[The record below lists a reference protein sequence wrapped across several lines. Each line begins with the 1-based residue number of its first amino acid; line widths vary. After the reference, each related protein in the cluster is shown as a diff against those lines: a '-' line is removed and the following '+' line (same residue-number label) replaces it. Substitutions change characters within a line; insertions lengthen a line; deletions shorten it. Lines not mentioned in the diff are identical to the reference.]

1 MYRVVGTALALG
13 LWVGIPTSAFAAQI
27 PVNTPQTQVTV
38 PVETGGILHFLS
50 HIVKD
55 VTHWL
60 GGGSHSGSGHDLA
73 ALPVTKHH
81 GTYSLDTQKIDK
93 QIPVLSAMTD
103 SLTGLPS
110 TVFQGLGSGGHG
122 AKDAKKG
129 PNHSS
134 GGSST
139 VAQTTQTWVSG
150 APVTSTVQTVNPG
163 QVLGGSGIL
172 TSFNGSGIPGQQLI
186 NNGFHN
192 VNVLFSSTSTGVTG
206 GQVTAA
212 SVASTLPPNTQRLF
226 AKTLVVVAENN
237 NQPWKTA
244 RIDDHQW
251 VQTFEQLHPGIPI
264 SMVGQPLWGQTAP
277 PLINV
282 APNPAYDLSW
292 SASQLAILHQD
303 KALDTPMP
311 GALKV
316 TLTYVMGYNGQ
327 WELRQ
332 VFLHF
337 WPDGN
342 AMPTP
347 QKHQPTPQ
355 GCTVNCNP
363 QPTPKTSPQPQ
374 GVTSG
379 LTNSAAM
386 KALASQGELN
396 SLQGSL
402 LAASGG
408 SGGSGVITVNGKSYS
423 LGPSLIAAMKAGLAA
438 NLRFTFGHSGLGA
451 SSLVR
456 AVSTGLGSTVGV
468 ATQEPPGMG
477 LTVGTGQSTGF
488 DGFIG
493 VGAGLDP
500 GIGQQLVQNTVTHS
514 NPSVV
519 KNYQQKKV

>member
-1 MYRVVGTALALG
+1 MRRRMYRVVGTALALG
-13 LWVGIPTSAFAAQI
+13 LWVGVPTSAFAAQR
-27 PVNTPQTQVTV
+27 PATTSRVQTTV
-38 PVETGGILHFLS
+38 PVETGGILHFLG
-50 HIVKD
+50 HLVKD
-55 VTHWL
+55 VTHL
-60 GGGSHSGSGHDLA
+60 FGGSSHGGSGHDLA

-81 GTYSLDTQKIDK
+81 GTYSLHTPKID
-93 QIPVLSAMTD
+93 QQLPVLGA
-103 SLTGLPS
+103 L
-110 TVFQGLGSGGHG
+110 LGQPTNIFGV
-122 AKDAKKG
+122 
-129 PNHSS
+129 
-134 GGSST
+134 GGSSLVGRKHSRGANSHVST
-139 VAQTTQTWVSG
+139 TSTTQTWISG

-186 NNGFHN
+186 NNGFHT
-192 VNVLFSSTSTGVTG
+192 VNVLFSSTSTGVAG

-226 AKTLVVVAENN
+226 AKTLVVVSENN

-277 PLINV
+277 PLYNV
-282 APNPAYDLSW
+282 AASSAYDLSW

-363 QPTPKTSPQPQ
+363 QPTAKTPPQPQ

-386 KALASQGELN
+386 TALASHGELN

-408 SGGSGVITVNGKSYS
+408 SGGNSVITVNGKSYS

-451 SSLVR
+451 SSLVQ
-456 AVSTGLGSTVGV
+456 AVSNGLGSTVGV
-468 ATQEPPGMG
+468 ATQEPTGMG

-488 DGFIG
+488 DAFIG

-514 NPSVV
+514 TPSVV

>member
-1 MYRVVGTALALG
+1 MYRAVGTALALG
-13 LWVGIPTSAFAAQI
+13 LWVGVPASAFAAQT
-27 PVNTPQTQVTV
+27 PVKTPQTQVTV
-38 PVETGGILHFLS
+38 PVETGGILHFLG

-81 GTYSLDTQKIDK
+81 GTYSLDTQKID
-93 QIPVLSAMTD
+93 QQLPVLGALLGQPTGI
-103 SLTGLPS
+103 LGNVGAATGL
-110 TVFQGLGSGGHG
+110 LG
-122 AKDAKKG
+122 AKDQ
-129 PNHSS
+129 
-134 GGSST
+134 GGSNHPSGAT
-139 VAQTTQTWVSG
+139 SNTTQTWVSG

-186 NNGFHN
+186 NNGFHT

-342 AMPTP
+342 AMPQP
-347 QKHQPTPQ
+347 QKHHPGPQ

-363 QPTPKTSPQPQ
+363 QPTPTATPQPQ

-386 KALASQGELN
+386 TALASHGELN

-408 SGGSGVITVNGKSYS
+408 SGGSPVITVNGKNYS

-438 NLRFTFGHSGLGA
+438 NLRFTFGHSGLGE
-451 SSLVR
+451 SSLVQ
-456 AVSTGLGSTVGV
+456 AVSNGLGSTVGV

-488 DGFIG
+488 DAFIG

-514 NPSVV
+514 HPSTV
-519 KNYQQKKV
+519 KKYRQKKV